1 MCLVIFKIFPK
12 ILKNIS
18 ISKKDILEN
27 IDIDIDVGI
36 NINIDIIIDI
46 NIDINVDIDTGI
58 FKIQI
63 LIGYQIYKD
72 LTY

>member
-27 IDIDIDVGI
+27 IDIDIDVG
-36 NINIDIIIDI
+36 INIDIIIDI